1 LHVINLDQCKRI
13 GKVSLNL
20 HDDQVKFKE
29 DASKMFEFTDN
40 SRFLLVRSDD
50 RKGVK
55 IVSLEDC
62 QVVQVMEKIHSRPI
76 MQLFV
81 AY

>member
-1 LHVINLDQCKRI
+1 VKKI

-29 DASKMFEFTDN
+29 DASKLFEFTDD
-40 SRFLLVRSDD
+40 SRFLILRSDD
-50 RKGVK
+50 REGVK

-62 QVVQVMEKIHSRPI
+62 
-76 MQLFV
+76 
-81 AY
+81 